1 MQNILL
7 AISRFIDF
15 MKDDI
20 WRIRLENLPRKKSFF
35 IKQLRIF
42 LLSTR
47 GFAEDKCYLRASALT
62 FFSLISIVPVVAMSF
77 GIAKGF
83 GFEKLLQKRLL
94 EQFAGQGEIVM
105 KIIDFAHSLL
115 ADTKGGLLAG
125 VGVIVLFWAVIK
137 VLGNIESSFN
147 DIWGI
152 KEARPLGRKFSDYLS
167 VILLCPILMIMAS
180 SVTVFITTQ
189 VTLIT
194 EKVALLGIFSAVI
207 FSVLKLLPYCLIWIL
222 FTFLYIFI
230 PNTKV
235 HFSSGILAGIIA
247 GTIYQIVQWAY
258 IIFQVGAAKYNA
270 IYGSFAALPLF
281 LIWLQLSWLIVL
293 FGAEL
298 SFAHQNVDTCE
309 FESDSLRISD
319 YFKKLLSLQTCH
331 LLVRNFAKGTGPL
344 TATEIS
350 KRLDI
355 PIRLVHQIL
364 YELVACGIISDRRT
378 EEYKELTYQ
387 PARDINTLTIKFV
400 VESLEDRGIDN
411 IPVAQTAGLK
421 VISEIL
427 QTFRE
432 EIKTSRINTLLK
444 DIGEINVTSDLV
456 KSV

>member
-15 MKDDI
+15 MKNDI
-20 WRIRLENLPRKKSFF
+20 WRIRLKNLPRKKSFF
-35 IKQLRIF
+35 IKQLRIL

-47 GFAEDKCYLRASALT
+47 GFAEDKCQLRASALT
-62 FFSLISIVPVVAMSF
+62 FYSLISIVPVAAMSF

-83 GFEKLLQKRLL
+83 GFEKLLEKRLL
-94 EQFAGQGEIVM
+94 EQFAGQEEIIV
-105 KIIDFAHSLL
+105 KIIVFAHSLL
-115 ADTKGGLLAG
+115 ANTKGGLLVG

-137 VLGNIESSFN
+137 VFGNIEDSFN
-147 DIWGI
+147 NIWGI
-152 KEARPLGRKFSDYLS
+152 KKARPLGRKFSDYLS
-167 VILLCPILMIMAS
+167 LMLLCPILIIAAS
-180 SVTVFITTQ
+180 SATVFITTQ

-194 EKVALLGIFSAVI
+194 ERVALLGIFSTFI
-207 FSVLKLLPYCLIWIL
+207 FSVLRFLPYCLIWIL

-235 HFSSGILAGIIA
+235 HFSSGILSGIIA
-247 GTIYQIVQWAY
+247 GTIYQIIQWSY
-258 IIFQVGAAKYNA
+258 ITFQVGAAKYNA

-298 SFAHQNVDTCE
+298 SFAHQNIDTFE
-309 FESDSLRISD
+309 FEPDSLRISD

-331 LLVRNFAKGTGPL
+331 LLVRNFAEGRGPL

-355 PIRLVHQIL
+355 PIRLVHKIL
-364 YELVACGIISDRRT
+364 YELVACGIVSDTRT
-378 EEYKELTYQ
+378 EEYEELTYQ

-432 EIKTSRINTLLK
+432 EIERSRMNRLLK
-444 DIGEINVTSDLV
+444 DIGEIATSQ
-456 KSV
+456 

>member
-47 GFAEDKCYLRASALT
+47 GFAEDKCQLRASALT
-62 FFSLISIVPVVAMSF
+62 FYSLISIVPVAAMSF

-83 GFEKLLQKRLL
+83 GFEKLLEKWLL
-94 EQFAGQGEIVM
+94 EQFAGQEEIIV
-105 KIIDFAHSLL
+105 KIIGFAHSLL
-115 ADTKGGLLAG
+115 ANTKGGLLVG

-137 VLGNIESSFN
+137 VLGNIEDSFN

-152 KEARPLGRKFSDYLS
+152 KKARPLGRKFSDYLS
-167 VILLCPILMIMAS
+167 VMLLCPILMIMAS
-180 SVTVFITTQ
+180 SATVFITTQ

-194 EKVALLGIFSAVI
+194 EKVALLGIFSTVI
-207 FSVLKLLPYCLIWIL
+207 FSVLRFLPYCLIWIL

-247 GTIYQIVQWAY
+247 GTIYQIIQWAY
-258 IIFQVGAAKYNA
+258 ITFQVGAAKYNA

-298 SFAHQNVDTCE
+298 SFAHQNVDTYE
-309 FESDSLRISD
+309 FEPDSLRISD
-319 YFKKLLSLQTCH
+319 YFKKLLSLQICH
-331 LLVRNFAKGTGPL
+331 LLVRNFVEGRGPL

-355 PIRLVHQIL
+355 PIRLVHKIL
-364 YELVACGIISDRRT
+364 YELVACGIISDTRT

-400 VESLEDRGIDN
+400 VESLEDSGIDN

-432 EIKTSRINTLLK
+432 EIEKSRMNKLLK
-444 DIGEINVTSDLV
+444 DIGEINAT
-456 KSV
+456 